1 MTPELPVLRVV
12 FGRLLDCF
20 GPQHWWPAESP
31 FEMMVGAVLTQ
42 NTAWR
47 NVELS
52 IAALRRAGALR
63 PQTLYA
69 LSDQQ
74 LQDLIRS
81 SGFFQRKS
89 HCLKRLSEEICYHY
103 QGRLELFLDG
113 ELPVLRQRL
122 LTLAG
127 IGPETADCIVLYAAG
142 LPIFVVD
149 AYTRRIFSRLGLL
162 DANSSYDLI
171 QRYAMSVFPSDCQ
184 LFNEFHA
191 LIVALAKRNCLSR
204 LPKCATCPLLE
215 LCLYGQSD
223 RNLNV

>member
-1 MTPELPVLRVV
+1 MTQETPVLRVV
-12 FGRLLDCF
+12 FDRLLNCF
-20 GPQHWWPAESP
+20 GPQQWWPADGP

-52 IAALRRAGALR
+52 ITALRRAGALT
-63 PQTLYA
+63 PQSLYA

-74 LQDLIRS
+74 LQQLIRS

-89 HCLKRLSEEICYHY
+89 HCLKTLAEEICCHY

-113 ELPVLRQRL
+113 DLPVLRQRL
-122 LTLAG
+122 LALTG

-142 LPIFVVD
+142 LPVFVVD

-162 DANSSYDLI
+162 DPNSSYDAI
-171 QRYAMSVFPSDCQ
+171 QRYAMRVLPSDRR

-191 LIVALAKRNCLSR
+191 LIVALAKCNCLNR
-204 LPKCATCPLLE
+204 LPKCATCPLFE

-223 RNLNV
+223 RDLKA